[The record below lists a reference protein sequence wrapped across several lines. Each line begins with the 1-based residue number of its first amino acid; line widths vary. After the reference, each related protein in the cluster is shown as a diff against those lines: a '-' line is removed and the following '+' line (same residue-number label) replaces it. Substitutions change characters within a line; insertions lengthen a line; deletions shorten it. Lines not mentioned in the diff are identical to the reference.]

1 MTFTQTWLTEDKLAS
16 LTHRERETEVL
27 FFMINF
33 IEMRHSDMV
42 DLGPELNQSSGPR

>member
-16 LTHRERETEVL
+16 LTQTEREREVL

-33 IEMRHSDMV
+33 TEMKCSNMV
-42 DLGPELNQSSGPR
+42 DLRPELNQSSGHR